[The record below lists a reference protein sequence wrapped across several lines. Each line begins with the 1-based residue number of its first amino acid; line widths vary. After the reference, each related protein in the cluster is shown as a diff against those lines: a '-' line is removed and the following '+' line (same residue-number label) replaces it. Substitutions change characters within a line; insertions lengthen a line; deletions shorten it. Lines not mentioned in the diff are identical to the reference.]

1 MEVKE
6 RKEENT
12 AEDHTLETEEEQI
25 RKRREEYTKLS
36 EKDEIIFSASAILYR
51 FQLET
56 KSWVGRGKG
65 KLRVSL
71 EPTSKKYRI
80 TQIREKVFK
89 LGCNHYIEAATV
101 LSKYPLAEH
110 SWIWTTFGDD
120 CGDGLDRA
128 QKYLARFSTLE
139 EAEDFFNAVEKGRK
153 TAEGAKKDP
162 VSEKKDVK
170 DVESEKKD
178 VKDVESEKKEAK
190 DVESEKKDVKDV
202 ESEKKDVKDAKKS
215 SDSGVEAKE
224 THEKEDVNSEKKSSK
239 KDESF

>member
-12 AEDHTLETEEEQI
+12 VEDHTLETEEEQI

-89 LGCNHYIEAATV
+89 LGCNHYIEATTV

-153 TAEGAKKDP
+153 TAEGAKKEP

-170 DVESEKKD
+170 NLESEKKDDKKIESEKKD
-178 VKDVESEKKEAK
+178 VKNL
-190 DVESEKKDVKDV
+190 ESEKKDDKDID
-202 ESEKKDVKDAKKS
+202 SEKKDDKDSKKS

-224 THEKEDVNSEKKSSK
+224 TPEKEDDNSEKKSSK
-239 KDESF
+239 KDESS